1 MGELGFRDGLMEQ
14 IRLRETRFDE
24 RAFLFVLAS
33 REFLQSRL
41 PERRHVDGREL
52 AHAVRELALER
63 FGVMSRLVLEHWGIR
78 STAHLGDIVFAEVP
92 EAGKRLAKGQEAAVV
107 ESVKAASDVYSPV
120 SGEVTEGNQA
130 VADDPALINRDPE
143 GEGWFFKLKLDNPG
157 EVEGLMDEA
166 AYREWAAT
174 H

>member
-33 REFLQSRL
+33 LEFLQSRL

-63 FGVMSRLVLEHWGIR
+63 FGVMSRLVLEQCGIS
-78 STAHLGDIVFAEVP
+78 STAHLGDIEFALFET
-92 EAGKRLAKGQEAAVV
+92 RLLMSQPGD
-107 ESVKAASDVYSPV
+107 S
-120 SGEVTEGNQA
+120 
-130 VADDPALINRDPE
+130 
-143 GEGWFFKLKLDNPG
+143 KLDFAD
-157 EVEGLMDEA
+157 VFDFDEA
-166 AYREWAAT
+166 FEGSYPWSAA
-174 H
+174 HLA

>member
-33 REFLQSRL
+33 LEFLQSRL

-78 STAHLGDIVFAEVP
+78 STAHLGDIVFA
-92 EAGKRLAKGQEAAVV
+92 LV
-107 ESVKAASDVYSPV
+107 ETGLLMSQPGDS
-120 SGEVTEGNQA
+120 
-130 VADDPALINRDPE
+130 
-143 GEGWFFKLKLDNPG
+143 KLDFAD
-157 EVEGLMDEA
+157 VFDFDEGFLRRGAQKIGQRLGVVDND
-166 AYREWAAT
+166 
-174 H
+174 